1 MKKFVTIMI
10 AALIMAFSSVTA
22 FATVSSPE
30 ATTPQAP
37 GNVQSPVAKPDTSGT
52 SPQTGASDIA
62 LYAIIALS
70 AVGCVATSAAL
81 VKSAKKN

>member
-22 FATVSSPE
+22 FAASVNS
-30 ATTPQAP
+30 PQANPETP
-37 GNVQSPVAKPDTSGT
+37 GNVQSPVAKPDNSST
-52 SPQTGASDIA
+52 SPQTGTSDVA

-70 AVGCVATSAAL
+70 AVGCCTASVALA
-81 VKSAKKN
+81 KSAKKN

>member
-1 MKKFVTIMI
+1 MI

-22 FATVSSPE
+22 FASVNS
-30 ATTPQAP
+30 PQANP
-37 GNVQSPVAKPDTSGT
+37 DNSSNVQSPVAKPDTSGT
-52 SPQTGASDIA
+52 SPQTGASDVA

>member
-1 MKKFVTIMI
+1 MKKFATIMI

-22 FATVSSPE
+22 FAASVNS
-30 ATTPQAP
+30 PQANP
-37 GNVQSPVAKPDTSGT
+37 NNSSNVQSPVAKPDNSGT
-52 SPQTGASDIA
+52 SPQTGASDVA

-70 AVGCVATSAAL
+70 AVGCVATSVAL